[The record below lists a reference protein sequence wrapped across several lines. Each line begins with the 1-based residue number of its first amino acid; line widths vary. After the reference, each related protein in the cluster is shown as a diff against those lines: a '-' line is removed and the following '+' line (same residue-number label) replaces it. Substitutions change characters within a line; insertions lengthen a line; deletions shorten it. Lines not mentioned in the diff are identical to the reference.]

1 MYATHRGSMH
11 LWTTIA
17 HPRSQDRLKGLH
29 PLGHQTPRKPKASI
43 LGVVEGSGG
52 PALPSNC
59 HKGGV
64 EGANFDSQRGQNWLH
79 AKQAQASKIMYF
91 CRLAG

>member
-64 EGANFDSQRGQNWLH
+64 EGENLTLKEADFGCMQNRH
-79 AKQAQASKIMYF
+79 KQVKICIF
-91 CRLAG
+91 IG